1 MVWIGIDPGKKGG
14 YALIYEELGKVE
26 AYPWDDGEFTKK
38 MFELYDSGCEC
49 KCCLEKVGAMPKQG
63 LASTFNFGTSFG
75 FIQGVL
81 TAYHIP
87 YQLVPPQTWKKA
99 FSLTSDK
106 QTSIQVCHR
115 LFPDLNLLP
124 TARCRKDSDGMGESA
139 LMAEFARRK
148 L

>member
-26 AYPWDDGEFTKK
+26 AYPWDDGEFVRK

-106 QTSIQVCHR
+106 QTSINVCKR
-115 LFPDLNLLP
+115 LFPDVNLLP
-124 TARCRKDSDGMGESA
+124 TPRCRKESDGLAES
-139 LMAEFARRK
+139 LLQAEYARRK